1 MLAWLRPY
9 KLVAILA
16 LLALVVS
23 ACAELAIGQVVR
35 SAVDRGLTAERSTR
49 ALLVGMGALGVVY
62 AVSTFL
68 KVSLISWLGE
78 RIGADLRSKLFGHVI
93 GMSPS
98 FFDRT
103 RTSEVLSRLVVDTS
117 VLQTLL
123 VAGAPAGLHDA
134 LLLAGSS
141 TLMIATSPK
150 LAGVILAS
158 VPLLVLPAFLLGK
171 RVRRLSAVAQ
181 DRLAGVHAA
190 AAEHLSAATTVQAFQ
205 REPEARNLVDE
216 RVEAAFVAA
225 RRRFHTEATLATLTV
240 LLIFGLIAGV
250 LTVGA
255 RDLQSGALSAGELTA
270 FVLYA
275 FVAARSFGGL
285 TAFYS
290 RIERATGSIE
300 RLQDLLGETDEIP
313 IPAVPSELPEPPEGR
328 IELDRVTF
336 SYPSRPDDPALTG
349 LSLEVGS
356 GEMVA
361 LVGPSGAGKS
371 SIFNLLLR
379 FYDPKQGCVRLDGID
394 LRDLHPKQVRSRVG
408 LVAQEPVIF
417 DASIAE
423 NIRFGR
429 AGSSDEEVRAAARA
443 AAASG
448 FIEALPEGFATQL
461 GERGVR
467 LSAGQRQRL
476 AIARAL
482 LRDPAILLLDEATSA
497 LDAQS
502 EHDIQTALDEATS
515 RHTTLVIA
523 HRLATVRKATR
534 IVVLDQGRV
543 VASGTHEEL
552 LRRSELYARLARLQF
567 VSEATPSAP
576 AEVLP
581 EEVEELPVQRGE
593 EVVQHPPSF

>member
-1 MLAWLRPY
+1 MLAWLSPY
-9 KLVAILA
+9 KLVVLLA

-23 ACAELAIGQVVR
+23 ASAELAIAQVVR
-35 SAVDRGLTAERSTR
+35 SVVDRGLTAERSSR
-49 ALLVGMGALGVVY
+49 ALLGGMAGLGVIY

-78 RIGADLRSKLFGHVI
+78 RIGADLRSRLFGHVI
-93 GMSPS
+93 GLSPS

-141 TLMIATSPK
+141 TLMVTTSPR

-158 VPLLVLPAFLLGK
+158 VPLLILPAFLLGR
-171 RVRRLSAVAQ
+171 RVRRLSAAAQ

-190 AAEHLSAATTVQAFQ
+190 AAEHLGAATTVQAFQ
-205 REPEARNLVDE
+205 REPEARRLVDE

-225 RRRFHTEATLATLTV
+225 RRRFHTEAILATLTV

-250 LTVGA
+250 LTIGA

-275 FVAARSFGGL
+275 LVAARSFGGL

-290 RIERATGSIE
+290 RLERATGSIE
-300 RLQDLLGETDEIP
+300 RVQQLLGEVDKIAA
-313 IPAVPSELPEPPEGR
+313 PAVPAELPEPPQGR

-336 SYPSRPDDPALTG
+336 SYPSRPEAPALRDF
-349 LSLEVGS
+349 SLEVAP

-361 LVGPSGAGKS
+361 LVGPSGAGKT

-379 FYDPKQGCVRLDGID
+379 FYDPQGGRVRLDGVD
-394 LRDLHPKQVRSRVG
+394 LRDLDPRQARSRIG
-408 LVAQEPVIF
+408 LVAQEPAIF
-417 DASIAE
+417 DASIAD
-423 NIRFGR
+423 NIRVGR
-429 AGSSDEEVRAAARA
+429 PDASDEEVRAAAGGA
-443 AAASG
+443 AAAA
-448 FIEALPEGFATQL
+448 FIEALPDRFGTQL

-502 EHDIQTALDEATS
+502 EHEIQAALEGATL
-515 RHTTLVIA
+515 RRTTLVIA
-523 HRLATVRKATR
+523 HRLATVRMATR
-534 IVVLDQGRV
+534 IVVLDQGRM

-552 LRRSELYARLARLQF
+552 LRSSELYARLARLQF
-567 VSEATPSAP
+567 VSEASRSAP
-576 AEVLP
+576 AEVLA
-581 EEVEELPVQRGE
+581 EEVEQLPVQRGKE
-593 EVVQHPPSF
+593 FVQHPPSF

>member
-9 KLVAILA
+9 KLVCVLA
-16 LLALVVS
+16 LLALVAS
-23 ACAELAIGQVVR
+23 AAAELAIGQVVR
-35 SAVDRGLTAERSTR
+35 SVVDRGLTAERSTR
-49 ALLVGMGALGVVY
+49 ALLGGMAVLGVIY
-62 AVSTFL
+62 AASTYL
-68 KVSLISWLGE
+68 KVSLVSWLGE

-93 GMSPS
+93 GLSPS

-134 LLLAGSS
+134 MLLAGSS

-150 LAGVILAS
+150 LAGVILVS
-158 VPLLVLPAFLLGK
+158 VPLLVLPAFVLGR

-190 AAEHLSAATTVQAFQ
+190 AAENLGAATTVQAFQ
-205 REPEARNLVDE
+205 REPEARRLVDE

-225 RRRFHTEATLATLTV
+225 RRRFHTEASLATLTV

-250 LTVGA
+250 LTIGA
-255 RDLQSGALSAGELTA
+255 RDLQSGALTAGQLTA

-275 FVAARSFGGL
+275 LVAARSFGGL

-290 RIERATGSIE
+290 RLERATGSIE
-300 RLQDLLGETDEIP
+300 RLQQLLGEADEVLAP
-313 IPAVPSELPEPPEGR
+313 EVPADLPEPAQGR
-328 IELDRVTF
+328 IGLDRVTF
-336 SYPSRPDDPALTG
+336 WYPSRPEEPALTDF
-349 LSLEVGS
+349 SLEVAP

-371 SIFNLLLR
+371 TIFNLLLR
-379 FYDPKQGCVRLDGID
+379 FYDPQQGCVRLDGVD
-394 LRDLHPKQVRSRVG
+394 LRTLDPSRLRSRFG

-423 NIRFGR
+423 NIRVGR
-429 AGSSDEEVRAAARA
+429 ADASDEEVRAAAKA
-443 AAASG
+443 AAAAG
-448 FIEALPEGFATQL
+448 FVEALPEGFGTQL

-482 LRDPAILLLDEATSA
+482 LRDPSILLLDEATSA

-502 EHDIQTALDEATS
+502 EHEIQAALEGATF
-515 RHTTLVIA
+515 RRTTLVIA
-523 HRLATVRKATR
+523 HRLATVRMATR
-534 IVVLDQGRV
+534 IVVLDEGQV
-543 VASGTHEEL
+543 VACGTHQEL

-567 VSEATPSAP
+567 VSEASPSAP
-576 AEVLP
+576 AEVLAEDVP
-581 EEVEELPVQRGE
+581 RNR
-593 EVVQHPPSF
+593 